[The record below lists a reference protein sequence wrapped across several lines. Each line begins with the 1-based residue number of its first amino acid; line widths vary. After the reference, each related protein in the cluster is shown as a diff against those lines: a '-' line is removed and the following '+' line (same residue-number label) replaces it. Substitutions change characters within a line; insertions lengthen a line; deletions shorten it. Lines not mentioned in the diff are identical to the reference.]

1 MNSESP
7 IALIGVGTAGCA
19 IAHGVRRAFGSDIRC
34 ILADTDAA
42 TGDSGEPF
50 VLLGGERLSG
60 RGAGGDIVAGRLA
73 AEGSIKAMD
82 EHLEGLRLAVIVT
95 ALGGG
100 TGGGATLEAAKHL
113 GDLGIPSVVFAT
125 TPFSFEGDDRKRNA
139 RGMTTMI
146 EDAANATFFL
156 PLDKL
161 VGDTDNMADAMRRAI
176 DVVAGGVTLFWRL
189 VEKLATAVAD
199 AAAGD
204 GEDAAAERLRH
215 LLSVAGRGRFATVTT
230 QGHNR
235 AAAAVEKILKSD
247 MLALSSNPVRAVLCG
262 VLAGDDLL
270 LSEVGQIADGVR
282 GAFGGHTFDLATV
295 NDEATFSGRISVVA
309 MLFEGG
315 SRQEAESRPGSVMSG
330 RRRQKGILA
339 VGPTGRG
346 RFKNAEPT
354 IWHDEDLDVPTFI
367 RKGFSL
373 DF

>member
-1 MNSESP
+1 MSGESP
-7 IALIGVGTAGCA
+7 MILIGVGTSGCA
-19 IAHGVRRAFGSDIRC
+19 LAHGVCRAFGGGIRC
-34 ILADTDAA
+34 VLADTDAS

-50 VLLGGERLSG
+50 VLLGGDRLSG

-73 AEGSIKAMD
+73 AEGSIKALD
-82 EHLEGLRLAVIVT
+82 EHLEGVRLAVIVT
-95 ALGGG
+95 TLGGG

-125 TPFSFEGDDRKRNA
+125 TPFNFEGDDRKRNA
-139 RGMTTMI
+139 RGLTTMI
-146 EDAANATFFL
+146 EDAANATFLL

-161 VGDTDNMADAMRRAI
+161 VGDTDNMADAMRRAT

-189 VEKLATAVAD
+189 VEKPGFIRLDT
-199 AAAGD
+199 
-204 GEDAAAERLRH
+204 ERLRH
-215 LLSVAGRGRFATVTT
+215 MLSVAGRGRFATVTT

-235 AAAAVEKILKSD
+235 AEAAVERILKSD
-247 MLALSSNPVRAVLCG
+247 MLALSSNPVRATLCG

-270 LSEVGQIADGVR
+270 LSEVGTIADGVR
-282 GAFGGHTFDLATV
+282 SAFGGHTFDLATV
-295 NDEATFSGRISVVA
+295 NDEETFSGRISVVT

-315 SRQEAESRPGSVMSG
+315 TRQDAEGRPGSVMSG
-330 RRRQKGILA
+330 RRKPRGALS

-354 IWHDEDLDVPTFI
+354 IWRDEDLDVPTFI
-367 RKGFSL
+367 RKSLSL